1 MLIEKGKTLVV
12 WMQLTSSKSN
22 FILIYHK
29 NKNVEGFHSL
39 YGGMEAGVSLRRDPR
54 LFLWSKQA
62 DSLISYKVSLA
73 LGLLTGT
80 VLAVISYTN

>member
-1 MLIEKGKTLVV
+1 MLIEKGKTLAV
-12 WMQLTSSKSN
+12 WMQLISSKSN

-29 NKNVEGFHSL
+29 TKNVEGFHSL
-39 YGGMEAGVSLRRDPR
+39 CGGKLAGVSLRRDPR
-54 LFLWSKQA
+54 LSLWSKKA

-80 VLAVISYTN
+80 VLAVSSYTK

>member
-1 MLIEKGKTLVV
+1 MLIEKGKTVVV
-12 WMQLTSSKSN
+12 WVQLTSSKSN

-29 NKNVEGFHSL
+29 TKNAEGFHSL
-39 YGGMEAGVSLRRDPR
+39 YGGKLAGVSLRRDPTQS
-54 LFLWSKQA
+54 LWSKRA

-80 VLAVISYTN
+80 ALAVNSYTN